1 MKWKTWNVSGLYFI
15 YFSEMIFFYSQ
26 IIKICVINWITLK
39 PQYLCIWVVL
49 FLYYCINMLASNENS
64 LILYEPQ
71 YLIQTNNK
79 YQAILH
85 QKPRTF
91 TEYPNR
97 VLKVEWRYGEKFS
110 SP

>member
-1 MKWKTWNVSGLYFI
+1 
-15 YFSEMIFFYSQ
+15 
-26 IIKICVINWITLK
+26 
-39 PQYLCIWVVL
+39 
-49 FLYYCINMLASNENS
+49 MLASNENS

-91 TEYPNR
+91 TVYPNR
-97 VLKVEWRYGEKFS
+97 VLKVE
-110 SP
+110 